1 MIREL
6 FRPVGTDVPL
16 GNRWTPAAG
25 TWQLA
30 RFLSLS
36 GYNYCWTRVSIPC
49 RRRNFYWSLAM
60 EIWGKHRK

>member
-25 TWQLA
+25 TWQLTH
-30 RFLSLS
+30 FLSLS
-36 GYNYCWTRVSIPC
+36 VLRVKLLLDQG
-49 RRRNFYWSLAM
+49 FHSLSSA
-60 EIWGKHRK
+60 